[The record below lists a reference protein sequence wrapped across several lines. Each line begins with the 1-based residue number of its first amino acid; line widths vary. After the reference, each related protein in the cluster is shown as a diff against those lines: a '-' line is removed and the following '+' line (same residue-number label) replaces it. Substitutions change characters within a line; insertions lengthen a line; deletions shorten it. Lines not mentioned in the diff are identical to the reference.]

1 MNPGLGVAAGA
12 RPLMAPG
19 PGQVAT
25 VTASSYPFAP
35 VHSRAIDSRLTNSMP
50 NGNGASVPTDELG
63 FITRPSS
70 EGDESQA
77 QPHSE
82 PSTSARRR
90 SRTGSALPQS
100 NRFTVINPTDNE
112 IPEDSPQTNA
122 PGLTET
128 PSLTQAPRQKVWPTA
143 EEEKARL
150 YREAIA
156 KVERVQ
162 GGLDRAESVRVR
174 PYNPS
179 RSPESIRT
187 HLPDIVNEWIS
198 APGQP
203 SIVQP
208 LRYTTS

>member
-1 MNPGLGVAAGA
+1 MVSMNPGLGVAAGA
-12 RPLMAPG
+12 RSPTAPG
-19 PGQVAT
+19 PSQAT
-25 VTASSYPFAP
+25 VTAPSYPFAP
-35 VHSRAIDSRLTNSMP
+35 VHSRVIDSRLTNSVP
-50 NGNGASVPTDELG
+50 NGASAPVPTDEMG

-70 EGDESQA
+70 EGDESLA

-82 PSTSARRR
+82 PNSTSARRR

-100 NRFTVINPTDNE
+100 NRLTVINPTDNE

-122 PGLTET
+122 PGLTAT

-162 GGLDRAESVRVR
+162 GGLDRVESVRVR
-174 PYNPS
+174 LHNSS
-179 RSPESIRT
+179 RSPESSRT
-187 HLPDIVNEWIS
+187 HLLVI
-198 APGQP
+198 
-203 SIVQP
+203 
-208 LRYTTS
+208 